1 MTGCLFI
8 DADACPVKAEAEEIA
23 SRHGWP
29 MRLVTNGGIRP
40 SANPLVQLVI
50 VPEGP
55 DMADHYIAAHAGTGD
70 IVVTADI
77 PLAAR
82 VIARGAVVLR
92 PDGEALTAANIG
104 VRLATRDLMT
114 DLRAADPL
122 MQVGSQRHAAFSR
135 RDRSQFRDRL
145 EAEIRKS
152 QHGG

>member
-8 DADACPVKAEAEEIA
+8 DADACPVKAEADEIS
-23 SRHGWP
+23 SRHGWT

-40 SANPLVQLVI
+40 SANPLVKLVF

>member
-23 SRHGWP
+23 SRHGWT

-50 VPEGP
+50 VPAGP

-82 VIARGAVVLR
+82 VIARGAAVLC

-122 MQVGSQRHAAFSR
+122 MQAGSQRHAAFSR

-145 EAEIRKS
+145 EAKIRKS
-152 QHGG
+152 KQG

>member
-23 SRHGWP
+23 SRPGWT
-29 MRLVTNGGIRP
+29 MRLVTHGGIRP

-50 VPEGP
+50 VPAGP

-122 MQVGSQRHAAFSR
+122 MQAGSQRHSAFSR

-152 QHGG
+152 KQG